1 MNTSI
6 EPNDAYVLQG
16 AQDDLEFIK
25 AEADYVNKVLVK
37 NDFLLKLRT
46 HFPMFILQIGEKHG
60 IASSVQQN
68 IAEDA
73 TFCNIL
79 QIKLLSF
86 ALT

>member
-25 AEADYVNKVLVK
+25 AEADHVNKVLVK

-46 HFPMFILQIGEKHG
+46 HFSMFILQIGEKHG

>member
-1 MNTSI
+1 MDTSI
-6 EPNDAYVLQG
+6 EPNNAYVLQG
-16 AQDDLEFIK
+16 AQDDAEFIK
-25 AEADYVNKVLVK
+25 AEADHVNKVLVK
-37 NDFLLKLRT
+37 NDFLKLRA
-46 HFPMFILQIGEKHG
+46 HFSMFILQIGEKHG

-68 IAEDA
+68 ITEDA

>member
-1 MNTSI
+1 MDTSI
-6 EPNDAYVLQG
+6 ELNDAYVLQG
-16 AQDDLEFIK
+16 AQDDVEFIK
-25 AEADYVNKVLVK
+25 AEADHVNKVFVK
-37 NDFLLKLRT
+37 NDFLKLRT
-46 HFPMFILQIGEKHG
+46 YFSMFILQIGEKHG

>member
-16 AQDDLEFIK
+16 AQDDVEFIK
-25 AEADYVNKVLVK
+25 AEADHVNKVLVK
-37 NDFLLKLRT
+37 NDFLKLRT
-46 HFPMFILQIGEKHG
+46 HFSMFILQIGEKHG

-73 TFCNIL
+73 TFCNIC
-79 QIKLLSF
+79 KLNYL
-86 ALT
+86 ALP

>member
-1 MNTSI
+1 MDTSI

-16 AQDDLEFIK
+16 AQDDVEIIK
-25 AEADYVNKVLVK
+25 AEADHVNKVLVK
-37 NDFLLKLRT
+37 NDFLLKPRT
-46 HFPMFILQIGEKHG
+46 HFSMFILQIGEKHG

>member
-1 MNTSI
+1 MDTSN
-6 EPNDAYVLQG
+6 EPDDAYVLQG
-16 AQDDLEFIK
+16 AQDDVEFIK
-25 AEADYVNKVLVK
+25 AEADHVNKVLAI

-46 HFPMFILQIGEKHG
+46 HFSMFILQIGEKHG

-68 IAEDA
+68 IAEDE

-86 ALT
+86 TLT

>member
-1 MNTSI
+1 MDTSI

-16 AQDDLEFIK
+16 AQDDVEFIK
-25 AEADYVNKVLVK
+25 AEADHVNKVFVK

-46 HFPMFILQIGEKHG
+46 HFSMFILQIGEKHG
-60 IASSVQQN
+60 IGSSVQQN

-79 QIKLLSF
+79 LIKLLSF

>member
-1 MNTSI
+1 MDTSI

-16 AQDDLEFIK
+16 AQDDVEFIK
-25 AEADYVNKVLVK
+25 AKADHVNKVLVK
-37 NDFLLKLRT
+37 NDFLKLRT
-46 HFPMFILQIGEKHG
+46 HFSMFILQIGEKHG
-60 IASSVQQN
+60 IASSVQEN

-86 ALT
+86 A

>member
-16 AQDDLEFIK
+16 AQDDVEFIK
-25 AEADYVNKVLVK
+25 AEADHINKVLVK
-37 NDFLLKLRT
+37 SDFLLKLRT
-46 HFPMFILQIGEKHG
+46 HFSMFILQIGEKHG

-73 TFCNIL
+73 TFCNIC
-79 QIKLLSF
+79 KLNYL
-86 ALT
+86 ALP

>member
-1 MNTSI
+1 MDTSI

-16 AQDDLEFIK
+16 AQDDVEFIK
-25 AEADYVNKVLVK
+25 AEADHVNKVLVK
-37 NDFLLKLRT
+37 SDFFLKLRT
-46 HFPMFILQIGEKHG
+46 HFSMFILQIGEKHG

>member
-16 AQDDLEFIK
+16 AQDNVEFIK
-25 AEADYVNKVLVK
+25 AEADHVKKVLVK

-46 HFPMFILQIGEKHG
+46 HFSMFILQIGEKHG

-73 TFCNIL
+73 TFCNIC
-79 QIKLLSF
+79 KLNYL
-86 ALT
+86 ALP

>member
-1 MNTSI
+1 MDTSI
-6 EPNDAYVLQG
+6 EPNNAYVLQG
-16 AQDDLEFIK
+16 AQDDVEFIK
-25 AEADYVNKVLVK
+25 AEADHVNKVLVK
-37 NDFLLKLRT
+37 NDFLKLRT
-46 HFPMFILQIGEKHG
+46 HFSMFILQIGEKHG